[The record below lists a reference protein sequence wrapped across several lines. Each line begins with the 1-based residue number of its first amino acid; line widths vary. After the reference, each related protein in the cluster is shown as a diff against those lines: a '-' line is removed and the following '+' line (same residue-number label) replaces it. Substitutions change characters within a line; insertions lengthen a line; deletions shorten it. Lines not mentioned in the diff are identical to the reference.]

1 MREKGY
7 KEKNKKKSP
16 LIGEKGQVSPC
27 MEVGIGIK

>member
-1 MREKGY
+1 MGEKGY